1 MPNPQYS
8 VEVQEDY
15 LKKITGAKPVQ
26 ALAELI
32 WNALD
37 ADASDVAVTFNYNEL
52 DTGAS
57 TARAV

>member
-1 MPNPQYS
+1 MPNQQYL

-37 ADASDVAVTFNYNEL
+37 ATPPK
-52 DTGAS
+52 
-57 TARAV
+57 